1 MDKVKYVQKLYDD
14 LKDNLEFDEDIR
26 SLFTTLVYMLKED
39 SNRAVDS
46 WIYVLKKYSLKEIKR
61 DIDVTPLTSEF
72 IGDLLKDKDLD
83 YVFGL
88 LSMFSLDN
96 QDVVWQDFF
105 NTISVDSKLFQ
116 YFRILIEKENFGK
129 ETQEIKLII
138 KKSRGFS
145 KLYYHN
151 MPLLKNIILIHME
164 LGKMDMPTLLSIAN
178 IPKSRKEQAILK
190 TLFIDYI

>member
-26 SLFTTLVYMLKED
+26 SLFTTLVYMLKEE

-72 IGDLLKDKDLD
+72 IGELLKDKDLD

-145 KLYYHN
+145 KLYYHT

>member
-26 SLFTTLVYMLKED
+26 ALFTTLVYMLKED
-39 SNRAVDS
+39 LNRAVDS
-46 WIYVLKKYSLKEIKR
+46 WVYVLKKYSLKEIKR
-61 DIDVTPLTSEF
+61 DMDITPLTSEF
-72 IGDLLKDKDLD
+72 IGELLKNKDLD

-105 NTISVDSKLFQ
+105 NTISIDSKLFQ
-116 YFRILIEKENFGK
+116 YFKTLIEKENFEK
-129 ETQEIKLII
+129 VTQEIKLII
-138 KKSRGFS
+138 KKSSVFS
-145 KLYYHN
+145 KLYYH
-151 MPLLKNIILIHME
+151 PLFLLKNIILIHME
-164 LGKMDMPTLLSIAN
+164 LGKMDMPTLLSIAS